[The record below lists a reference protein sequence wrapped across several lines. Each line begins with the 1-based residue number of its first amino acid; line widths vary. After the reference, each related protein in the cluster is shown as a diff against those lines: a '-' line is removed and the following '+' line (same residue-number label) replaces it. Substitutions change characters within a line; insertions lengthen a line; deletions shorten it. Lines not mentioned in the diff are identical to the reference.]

1 MAENNI
7 ENSDKDYLDEA
18 FIRKINNTEI
28 NSLLSLMK
36 ELLENYRTELNYEQ
50 FQYFN
55 NECKSLYDEGYSE
68 NFIRQLKFLINKG
81 IYNRITKRYKSDLI
95 ELGIEP
101 EKVEAISNLQKQ
113 YQDINLDKNEKNVK
127 NNSLYLK
134 DFDMYTEM
142 PVHYSDYK
150 ISKEEQENYDIKKQ
164 NLILNLNLSNGEKEE
179 HKIFEIDKLKMI
191 NLFEKVEQIQEY
203 LDKIS

>member
-68 NFIRQLKFLINKG
+68 NFIRQLKYLINKG
-81 IYNRITKRYKSDLI
+81 IYNRITKRYKNELI

-113 YQDINLDKNEKNVK
+113 YQDINFGKNEKDVK
-127 NNSLYLK
+127 NNTIFLK

>member
-7 ENSDKDYLDEA
+7 ENSDKDYLDEV
-18 FIRKINNTEI
+18 FIKRINNTET
-28 NSLLSLMK
+28 NSLLSLVK
-36 ELLENYRTELNYEQ
+36 LLLENYRTELNYEQ

-68 NFIRQLKFLINKG
+68 NFIRQLKYLINKG

-113 YQDINLDKNEKNVK
+113 YQDINFDKNEKDVK
-127 NNSLYLK
+127 NNTIYLK

>member
-68 NFIRQLKFLINKG
+68 NFIRQLKYLINKG

>member
-18 FIRKINNTEI
+18 FIRKINNSEI

-68 NFIRQLKFLINKG
+68 NFIRQLKYLINKG

-142 PVHYSDYK
+142 PVHYSDYTR
-150 ISKEEQENYDIKKQ
+150 
-164 NLILNLNLSNGEKEE
+164 
-179 HKIFEIDKLKMI
+179 KL
-191 NLFEKVEQIQEY
+191 
-203 LDKIS
+203 

>member
-1 MAENNI
+1 MEENNI

-18 FIRKINNTEI
+18 FIRKINNSEI

-68 NFIRQLKFLINKG
+68 NFIRQLKYLINKG

>member
-18 FIRKINNTEI
+18 FIRKINNSEI

-68 NFIRQLKFLINKG
+68 NFIRQLKYLINKG

>member
-18 FIRKINNTEI
+18 FIRKINNSEI

-68 NFIRQLKFLINKG
+68 NFIRQLKYLINKG

-164 NLILNLNLSNGEKEE
+164 NLILNLNLSNG
-179 HKIFEIDKLKMI
+179 
-191 NLFEKVEQIQEY
+191 
-203 LDKIS
+203 

>member
-18 FIRKINNTEI
+18 FIRKINNSEI

-68 NFIRQLKFLINKG
+68 NFIRQLKYLINKG

-113 YQDINLDKNEKNVK
+113 YQEINFDKNEKNVK
-127 NNSLYLK
+127 NNTIYLK

-150 ISKEEQENYDIKKQ
+150 INNEDQENPDIKKQ
-164 NLILNLNLSNGEKEE
+164 NIILNLNLSNNEKDE
-179 HKIFEIDKLKMI
+179 HKILEIDKQKMI
-191 NLFEKVEQIQEY
+191 NLFEKIELIQEY
-203 LDKIS
+203 LDKLS

>member
-1 MAENNI
+1 MADNNI

-68 NFIRQLKFLINKG
+68 NFIRQLKYLINKG
-81 IYNRITKRYKSDLI
+81 VYNRITKRYKSDLI

-203 LDKIS
+203 LDKLS

>member
-68 NFIRQLKFLINKG
+68 NFIRQLKYLINKG

-113 YQDINLDKNEKNVK
+113 YQDINFEKNEKSVK
-127 NNSLYLK
+127 NNNIYLK

-150 ISKEEQENYDIKKQ
+150 INNDDQENPDIKKQ
-164 NLILNLNLSNGEKEE
+164 NLILNLNISNGEKDE
-179 HKIFEIDKLKMI
+179 HKIFEIDKQKMI
-191 NLFEKVEQIQEY
+191 NLFEKVELIQEY
-203 LDKIS
+203 LDKLS

>member
-1 MAENNI
+1 MGENNN
-7 ENSDKDYLDEA
+7 ENPDKDYLDEV
-18 FIRKINNTEI
+18 FIKRINNTET
-28 NSLLSLMK
+28 NSLLSLVK
-36 ELLENYRTELNYEQ
+36 LLLENYKTELNYEQ
-50 FQYFN
+50 IQYFSDQF
-55 NECKSLYDEGYSE
+55 KSLYDEQDVD
-68 NFIRQLKFLINKG
+68 NFIRQLKYLINKG

-113 YQDINLDKNEKNVK
+113 YQEINFDKNEKNVK
-127 NNSLYLK
+127 NNTIYLK

>member
-1 MAENNI
+1 MADNNI

-68 NFIRQLKFLINKG
+68 NFIRQLKYLINKG

>member
-18 FIRKINNTEI
+18 FIRKINNSEI

-68 NFIRQLKFLINKG
+68 NFIRQIKYLINKG

>member
-68 NFIRQLKFLINKG
+68 NFIRQLKYLINKG
-81 IYNRITKRYKSDLI
+81 IYNRKTKRYKSDLI

>member
-18 FIRKINNTEI
+18 FIRKINNSEI

-68 NFIRQLKFLINKG
+68 NFIRQLKYLINKG
-81 IYNRITKRYKSDLI
+81 IYNRITKRYKNDLI

>member
-68 NFIRQLKFLINKG
+68 NFIRQLKYLINKG
-81 IYNRITKRYKSDLI
+81 IYNRITKRYKNELI

-113 YQDINLDKNEKNVK
+113 YQDINFGKNEKDVK
-127 NNSLYLK
+127 NNTIFLK

-150 ISKEEQENYDIKKQ
+150 INNEDQENPDIKKQ
-164 NLILNLNLSNGEKEE
+164 NIILNLNLSNNEKDE
-179 HKIFEIDKLKMI
+179 HKILEIDKQKMI
-191 NLFEKVEQIQEY
+191 NLFEKIELIQEY
-203 LDKIS
+203 LDKLS

>member
-68 NFIRQLKFLINKG
+68 NFIRQLKYLINKG

-134 DFDMYTEM
+134 DFDMYIEM